1 MSPELSLL
9 ADVWAMVRPHV
20 NRKEQL
26 EVAEQMVRTFD
37 EALGGIDDADG
48 YLDEFDSVLRAAFVS
63 HHGIEE
69 LDEDDD
75 WE

>member
-9 ADVWAMVRPHV
+9 SEVWTMVRPHV
-20 NRKEQL
+20 GRKEQL
-26 EVAEQMVRTFD
+26 EVAEGLVRAFD
-37 EALGGIDDADG
+37 EALGGIDDADS

-63 HHGIEE
+63 HYGIDD
-69 LDEDDD
+69 LDEDDE

>member
-9 ADVWAMVRPHV
+9 AEIWAMVRPHV
-20 NRKEQL
+20 GRKEQL
-26 EVAEQMVRTFD
+26 EVAEQIVRAFD
-37 EALGGIDDADG
+37 EALGGIDDADS

-63 HHGIEE
+63 HYGIDD
-69 LDEDDD
+69 LDEEDD